1 MHFSCG
7 ESNFLASQTEINLL
21 DRAQT
26 TSIAWAFRQVVRP
39 RLRSLIGEVR
49 HRHLMLHLLT
59 GTSVA

>member
-49 HRHLMLHLLT
+49 Q
-59 GTSVA
+59 S